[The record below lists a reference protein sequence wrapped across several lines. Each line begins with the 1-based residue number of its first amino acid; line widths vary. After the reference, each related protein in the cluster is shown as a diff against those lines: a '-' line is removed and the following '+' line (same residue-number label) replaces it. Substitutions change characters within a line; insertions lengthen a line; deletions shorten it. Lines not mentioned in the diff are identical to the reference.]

1 MTRSALSKDLL
12 QAVSFRLGQEEYA
25 LEITQVKEVIMPT
38 GIMRMP
44 QTATFNVGVINLRG
58 TIIPVIDLRLRLGV
72 GEATTD
78 DHTRILIA
86 KPAGRVVGLIVDA
99 VSQVMKVPRD
109 EVVPPPA
116 TIVGAARRYL
126 RGIARR
132 ADGRMVI
139 LLDIEA
145 ALDPQELIAAENAEA
160 AALAVQT
167 A

>member
-1 MTRSALSKDLL
+1 MTRSAPSKDLL

-86 KPAGRVVGLIVDA
+86 KPAGRTGSATVGGTWADHR
-99 VSQVMKVPRD
+99 SR
-109 EVVPPPA
+109 PPSDRTGFCP
-116 TIVGAARRYL
+116 
-126 RGIARR
+126 
-132 ADGRMVI
+132 
-139 LLDIEA
+139 
-145 ALDPQELIAAENAEA
+145 
-160 AALAVQT
+160 LAHRQT
-167 A
+167 AGRVR